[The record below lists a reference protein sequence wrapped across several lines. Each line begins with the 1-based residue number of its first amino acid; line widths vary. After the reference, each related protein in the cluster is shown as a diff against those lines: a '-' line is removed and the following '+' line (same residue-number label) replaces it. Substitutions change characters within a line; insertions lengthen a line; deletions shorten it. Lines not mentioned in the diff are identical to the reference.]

1 MADNEGVKINPKV
14 EDAKRILSNIS
25 KIIEDNNFCVNC
37 KMKLVFFNNELETYQ
52 SRNRQ
57 FC

>member
-37 KMKLVFFNNELETYQ
+37 KMKLVFFTGELGTYR